1 MLKSNFLLVGGS
13 IEMTVVLMTA
23 AVNGLVATALMAE
36 PMPLPA
42 PGSVSTPWIERVFLA
57 ESDVS
62 PEEAVR
68 FRIIDDAEV
77 GRALVVGPWL
87 SRSVRPRLH
96 VGGEMQGAESH
107 RRVARR
113 TLVRL
118 LVSGQ
123 RNIL

>member
-1 MLKSNFLLVGGS
+1 MK
-13 IEMTVVLMTA
+13 MAVVLMTA

-42 PGSVSTPWIERVFLA
+42 PGLVSAPWIEMVFLA

-68 FRIIDDAEV
+68 FRIVNDAEV

-87 SRSVRPRLH
+87 AGDWS
-96 VGGEMQGAESH
+96 
-107 RRVARR
+107 AR
-113 TLVRL
+113 
-118 LVSGQ
+118 
-123 RNIL
+123 